1 MNWKFEIIQ
10 NWDTIWSESHQERW
24 LQHMEAAENAHVFFH
39 PALVKA
45 WVETYMPL
53 RNLSPLFVWAFSGEC
68 VVLLPLVLWCKN
80 WKGAFM
86 RTVVPCGYSDFDYHD
101 PIALNANP
109 EGLDESFYHELLAA
123 IRKEISVDSIELDG
137 LHRGNL
143 SPQWIRVHEE
153 KCPYISLSSFDT
165 LDDYLAT
172 RNKKMRYNLRRQ
184 EKKASEH
191 GALKYESLTA
201 EEWHTVENDLP
212 VLLEY
217 HRLRWPN
224 AYKAPDFHLCL
235 LRRGLDAG
243 VVHFSR
249 ILLGDEVAS
258 WRLGFFYKNRYY
270 SYMPTLNPKL
280 LDFGVGKLHLL
291 RCIDYAIQNG
301 GYVYDQLR
309 GSEMYKSEWTQDDEA
324 VYSYRWDSPYFI
336 SRWKRLLMALKNRI
350 R

>member
-1 MNWKFEIIQ
+1 MNWNFEIIQ
-10 NWDTIWSESHQERW
+10 DWDTIWSESHQERW

-53 RNLSPLFVWAFSGEC
+53 RKLSPLFVWASCAGS
-68 VVLLPLVLWCKN
+68 VVFLPLVLWCKD

-86 RTVVPCGYSDFDYHD
+86 RTVVPCGYSDYDYHD
-101 PIALNANP
+101 PIISNLNAP
-109 EGLDESFYHELLAA
+109 ELDESFYDELLSAV
-123 IRKEISVDSIELDG
+123 RKVEDADSIELDG
-137 LHRGNL
+137 LHGDNL
-143 SPQWIRVHEE
+143 SPQWNCVHEE
-153 KCPYISLSSFDT
+153 KCPYISLSSFET

-184 EKKASEH
+184 EKKACEY
-191 GALKYESLTA
+191 GELKYERLSVDDW
-201 EEWHTVENDLP
+201 EIVENDLP
-212 VLLEY
+212 VLLDY

-224 AYKAPDFHLCL
+224 AYKAPDFHLNL

-249 ILLGDEVAS
+249 ILLGEEVAS

-280 LDFGVGKLHLL
+280 LDYGVGKLHLL

-309 GSEMYKSEWTQDDEA
+309 GSEMYKSEWTQDDET
-324 VYSYRWDSPYFI
+324 VYSYCWGNPSLL
-336 SRWKRLLMALKNRI
+336 SRWKRILIALKNRI